1 MRNVAALEGP
11 ELQPHRKEVA
21 ALFDTLPYL
30 PCLGLCSK
38 RRPTHIGAS
47 FSLAQSM
54 AKSIKPKSVP
64 TSADFG
70 NAKLSLLGRSETR
83 LPSSV
88 SPSTLETFEN
98 RYPHR
103 DYVIEF
109 DADDFTSL
117 CPITGQPDFA
127 TLHIE
132 YVADQRC
139 IETKSLK
146 FYLASFRNCAAFNE
160 EVANRI
166 LDDLVSACSPRIMTV
181 FGQFAS
187 RGGIRVSV
195 RAEYEK
201 PARSRSRKR

>member
-1 MRNVAALEGP
+1 
-11 ELQPHRKEVA
+11 
-21 ALFDTLPYL
+21 
-30 PCLGLCSK
+30 
-38 RRPTHIGAS
+38 
-47 FSLAQSM
+47 M
-54 AKSIKPKSVP
+54 AKSTQSKSISTP
-64 TSADFG
+64 GRSAK
-70 NAKLSLLGRSETR
+70 ASLTLLGRSENS
-83 LPSSV
+83 LPPSV
-88 SPSTLETFEN
+88 SHSTLETFEN
-98 RYPHR
+98 RYPQR
-103 DYVIEF
+103 DYIIEF

-132 YVADQRC
+132 YVADRRC

-146 FYLASFRNCAAFNE
+146 FYLSSFRNCAAFNE

-166 LDDLVSACSPRIMTV
+166 LDDLVTACSPRFMRV

-201 PARSRSRKR
+201 PVRSRGKGR

>member
-1 MRNVAALEGP
+1 
-11 ELQPHRKEVA
+11 
-21 ALFDTLPYL
+21 
-30 PCLGLCSK
+30 
-38 RRPTHIGAS
+38 
-47 FSLAQSM
+47 M
-54 AKSIKPKSVP
+54 AKSTQPKSLP
-64 TSADFG
+64 SSERSTKQS
-70 NAKLSLLGRSETR
+70 LTLLGRSETQ
-83 LPSSV
+83 LPARV
-88 SPSTLETFEN
+88 SHSTLETFEN
-98 RYPHR
+98 RYPQR
-103 DYVIEF
+103 DYIIEF

-132 YVADQRC
+132 YVADRRC

-166 LDDLVSACSPRIMTV
+166 LDDLVKACNPRLMRV

-201 PARSRSRKR
+201 PARARSKKR

>member
-1 MRNVAALEGP
+1 
-11 ELQPHRKEVA
+11 
-21 ALFDTLPYL
+21 
-30 PCLGLCSK
+30 
-38 RRPTHIGAS
+38 
-47 FSLAQSM
+47 M
-54 AKSIKPKSVP
+54 AKSTKSKSVS
-64 TSADFG
+64 TSTDSG
-70 NAKLSLLGRSETR
+70 SAKLKLLGRSETR

-88 SPSTLETFEN
+88 SASTLETFEN
-98 RYPHR
+98 RYPLR

-132 YVADQRC
+132 YVADLHC

-166 LDDLVSACSPRIMTV
+166 LDDLVSACSPRTMTV

-195 RAEYEK
+195 RAEYDK
-201 PARSRSRKR
+201 PIRSRSRKH